1 MTDTRCPSLRGF
13 LLPIN
18 HTAELIDY
26 TAIKIEENKME
37 NRIIHAFVYALSGA
51 VLGLILIP
59 VWDSLSIH
67 KPVLSVSYWHH
78 HSFFAIWGFL
88 FPNSVKNVFMYLW
101 NFLR

>member
-1 MTDTRCPSLRGF
+1 MPLFEVF

-59 VWDSLSIH
+59 VWGLFINIQTSPVSIVLASSL
-67 KPVLSVSYWHH
+67 
-78 HSFFAIWGFL
+78 FFAIWGFL

>member
-1 MTDTRCPSLRGF
+1 M
-13 LLPIN
+13 PIN
-18 HTAELIDY
+18 HTAELIHF

-59 VWDSLSIH
+59 VWGLFINTQTSPVSIVLASSL
-67 KPVLSVSYWHH
+67 
-78 HSFFAIWGFL
+78 FFAIWGFL